1 MLTPPAQNLLALFRR
16 SIRRQIKIGEMAAVI
31 QQIVADNTAHQVQLK
46 TRRTVQFSQLG
57 GIRVLRHN
65 INNQRHNPLIVP
77 EKPPMRPPHARN
89 TPPKTAISPQTEAP
103 KPQPIG

>member
-1 MLTPPAQNLLALFRR
+1 MLTPPTQNLLTLLRS
-16 SIRRQIKIGEMAAVI
+16 SIRRQIKIGEMAAII

-65 INNQRHNPLIVP
+65 INKQRHNPLIVP
-77 EKPPMRPPHARN
+77 EKPPTRPPHTHN
-89 TPPKTAISPQTEAP
+89 TPPKTAISPQTETH
-103 KPQPIG
+103 KPSHIG

>member
-1 MLTPPAQNLLALFRR
+1 MLTPPTQNLLALLRS
-16 SIRRQIKIGEMAAVI
+16 SIRRQIKIGEMSAVI

-77 EKPPMRPPHARN
+77 EKPPMRPPHTHN
-89 TPPKTAISPQTEAP
+89 TPPKTAISPQTEAQ

>member
-1 MLTPPAQNLLALFRR
+1 
-16 SIRRQIKIGEMAAVI
+16 MAAII

-65 INNQRHNPLIVP
+65 INKQRHNPLIVP
-77 EKPPMRPPHARN
+77 EKPPTRPPHPHN
-89 TPPKTAISPQTEAP
+89 THTKDSYLTPNRGTKTSAYRLR
-103 KPQPIG
+103 